1 MNRMTT
7 GLILF
12 ALAGSTGCATQHG
25 VEIAKETR
33 RAYETFIGQPRTF
46 CPVQI
51 TGVSS
56 LQLTGEHMTLTMEAP
71 LNPLHAMP
79 QENDTLPRVV
89 DSLKNAALGAAGIYT
104 LGQVASQAPTVVTQ
118 PAPLV
123 VTPEVVRPE
132 IITTA
137 AP

>member
-1 MNRMTT
+1 MNIIRV
-7 GLILF
+7 GGIL
-12 ALAGSTGCATQHG
+12 LAVAGWTGCATQNG
-25 VEIAKETR
+25 IALAKESR
-33 RAYETFIGQPRTF
+33 LAYQSFISQQRTF
-46 CPVQI
+46 SPIHI

-56 LQLTGEHMTLTMEAP
+56 LQLTGQDMTFTMEAP

-89 DSLKNAALGAAGIYT
+89 DSLKNTALGVAGIYT
-104 LGQVASQAPTVVTQ
+104 LGQVASQSPTVVTQ

-123 VTPEVVRPE
+123 VQPEVVRPE
-132 IITTA
+132 IITTT